1 MHHLARLQVSH
12 CSLQQSHDVNG
23 PKGCTKDPLVAMLRL
38 VAVLAAVAAAS
49 AAPSW
54 VKTSRAPRGAAV
66 DFTVATPSSNTE
78 KLME

>member
-1 MHHLARLQVSH
+1 
-12 CSLQQSHDVNG
+12 
-23 PKGCTKDPLVAMLRL
+23 MLRL

-54 VKTSRAPRGAAV
+54 VKTTRAPRGAAV
-66 DFTVATPSSNTE
+66 DFTVATPSSNTD